1 MDIKVVRPGERY
13 PAAIVHNGTVYL
25 SGLVARDLS
34 GGLYEQAKDILVQID
49 EVLRDAGSSRRHIL
63 STTVFLRDIEEFEE
77 HHRAWTEWWEGGW
90 KPTRTGVQA
99 KLFHPDCRVEIQ
111 VIAAVAP
118 GT

>member
-1 MDIKVVRPGERY
+1 VELRAVLPADRY

-25 SGLVARDLS
+25 SGLVARDFG
-34 GGLYEQAKDILVQID
+34 GGLYEQARDILAQLDKI
-49 EVLRDAGSSRRHIL
+49 LAAAGSGRTHII

-111 VIAAVAP
+111 VIAAVKPA
-118 GT
+118 